1 MVRKIYY
8 VFMLLVVLHV
18 FAFSQSNGS
27 AYYKIDNE
35 SGEMTKKVNVWG
47 YVKNPGRYE
56 VPISTNLIQIIAYA
70 GGPRDHA
77 LMDEIK
83 VYKNTETGSSTAKE
97 VDLENPSRTRE
108 ADLQLNNEDTI
119 IIDHSSS
126 VTIGEIFGFI
136 AAPLAIVTSIILIAD
151 RIQK

>member
-8 VFMLLVVLHV
+8 VFMLLVVLPV